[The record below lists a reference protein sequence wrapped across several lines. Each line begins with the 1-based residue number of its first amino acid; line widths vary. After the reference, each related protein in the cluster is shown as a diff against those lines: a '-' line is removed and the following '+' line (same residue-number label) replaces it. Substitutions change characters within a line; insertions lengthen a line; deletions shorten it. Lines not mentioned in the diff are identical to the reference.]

1 MTAAGEEIKIHKP
14 LLACFL
20 SHNLIRRGKACAS
33 QEGTA
38 NAAGNVFGTYIHGV
52 FDNDV
57 FRRSVLNAIRH
68 SKGLEALANTRNVMA
83 EKQKAYE
90 HLADVVENALDMEK
104 LYQIMGEK
112 TC

>member
-1 MTAAGEEIKIHKP
+1 MGHTAFTREADKHP
-14 LLACFL
+14 FTVCQ
-20 SHNLIRRGKACAS
+20 RRGKACAS

-38 NAAGNVFGTYIHGV
+38 NTEGNVFGTYIHGV

>member
-1 MTAAGEEIKIHKP
+1 MQNPIGEADLEWILHRN
-14 LLACFL
+14 C
-20 SHNLIRRGKACAS
+20 
-33 QEGTA
+33 EGTEQLRITVPFIQS
-38 NAAGNVFGTYIHGV
+38 G
-52 FDNDV
+52 

-83 EKQKAYE
+83 EKQRAYE